1 MTKKAREEAMNDAQA
16 LEAPGA
22 LLLALEARVLW
33 EFAAAVVTFPWLRNG
48 PKGDGHSVMVFPGL
62 AAPDLSTM
70 PLRTFLSQ
78 REYDTHGWS
87 QRFNLGPRKGVL
99 EASLE
104 RVRKLR
110 QRSGRKVSL
119 VGWSLGGIYAREI
132 AKLIPDDVRC
142 VVTLGT
148 PFTGTP
154 RATNAWR
161 IYELA
166 SGQPLPDPG
175 LLERVSEGPP
185 VPTTSIYS
193 RSDGIVSW
201 QCSVQKR
208 GRQAENIEVTAS
220 HIGLGLHPASWYA
233 VADRLAQPEGKWR
246 PFHREGW
253 RDLFFSDPDR

>member
-1 MTKKAREEAMNDAQA
+1 MTKKARDGKMTDETLA
-16 LEAPGA
+16 APGP
-22 LLLALEARVLW
+22 LLLALETRVLW
-33 EFAAAVVTFPWLRNG
+33 EFAAALVTFPWLRNG
-48 PKGDGHSVMVFPGL
+48 PRGDGHSVMVFPGL

-70 PLRTFLSQ
+70 PLRAFLSQ
-78 REYDTHGWS
+78 RGYDMHGWD

-99 EASLE
+99 EKSVD
-104 RVRKLR
+104 RVLRLRK
-110 QRSGRKVSL
+110 RSGRKVSL

-132 AKLIPDDVRC
+132 AKVIPGDVRC

-166 SGQPLPDPG
+166 SGQELPDPE
-175 LLERVSEGPP
+175 LLERVGAVPP

-208 GRQAENIEVTAS
+208 GRLAENIEITAS
-220 HIGLGLHPASWYA
+220 HIGLGLHPVSWYA

-253 RDLFFSDPDR
+253 RDWFFSDPDR

>member
-1 MTKKAREEAMNDAQA
+1 MNNET
-16 LEAPGA
+16 LAPPGP

-33 EFAAAVVTFPWLRNG
+33 EFAAAVVTFPWLRQG

-70 PLRTFLSQ
+70 PLRAFLSQ
-78 REYDTHGWS
+78 RGYDTHGWS
-87 QRFNLGPRKGVL
+87 QRFNMGPRAGVL
-99 EASLE
+99 ERCLT
-104 RVRKLR
+104 RVQWLRKR
-110 QRSGRKVSL
+110 TGRKVSL

-132 AKLIPDDVRC
+132 AKLVPDSVRC

-166 SGQPLPDPG
+166 SGQEIPHPE
-175 LLERVSEGPP
+175 LLERVSRVPP

-193 RSDGIVSW
+193 RSDGIVAW
-201 QCSVQKR
+201 QCSVQR
-208 GRQAENIEVTAS
+208 PSRLAENIEVTAS
-220 HIGLGLHPASWYA
+220 HIGLGLHPVSWYA
-233 VADRLAQPEGKWR
+233 VADRLAQPEGQWR

-253 RDLFFSDPDR
+253 RDFFYGDPDR

>member
-1 MTKKAREEAMNDAQA
+1 MTKKARERKMRDESLA
-16 LEAPGA
+16 APGP
-22 LLLALEARVLW
+22 LLLALETRVLW
-33 EFAAAVVTFPWLRNG
+33 EFAAALVTFPWLRNG

-62 AAPDLSTM
+62 AAPDLSTI
-70 PLRTFLSQ
+70 PLRSFLSQ
-78 REYDTHGWS
+78 RAYDTHGWS
-87 QRFNLGPRKGVL
+87 QRFNLGPREGVL
-99 EASLE
+99 EKSLE
-104 RVRKLR
+104 RVHRLRK
-110 QRSGRKVSL
+110 RSGRKVSL

-132 AKLIPDDVRC
+132 AKIIPDDVRC

-161 IYELA
+161 IFEIA
-166 SGQPLPDPG
+166 SGMKLDDPD
-175 LLERVSEGPP
+175 LLERVSKVPP

-193 RSDGIVSW
+193 RSDGVVSW

-208 GRQAENIEVTAS
+208 GRYAENIEVTAS
-220 HIGLGLHPASWYA
+220 HIGLGLHPVAWYA

-253 RDLFFSDPDR
+253 RDWFFSDPDR